1 MVQRFR
7 ILENLKIKDGEN
19 ILEVGSG
26 GHAIATVVL
35 AYLVGEKGR
44 VVAVD
49 IERWNFFEDTCR
61 NAGVLKRVIP
71 LKCDARNLPF
81 PYAFFD
87 KGVLIDAL
95 RSFESKENILK
106 IFREML
112 RVTVNEIFIATSLP
126 IAKNKAQMAH
136 LEMFK
141 LRCEVFEKAYGEK
154 MEIDYLPKKDVGE
167 IVEKA
172 KGNIVESKVIETNL
186 PHHLA
191 YFPKKI
197 IGKIKDEEGRKKLGR
212 RWERA

>member
-1 MVQRFR
+1 M
-7 ILENLKIKDGEN
+7 
-19 ILEVGSG
+19 
-26 GHAIATVVL
+26 
-35 AYLVGEKGR
+35 
-44 VVAVD
+44 
-49 IERWNFFEDTCR
+49 
-61 NAGVLKRVIP
+61 
-71 LKCDARNLPF
+71 
-81 PYAFFD
+81 
-87 KGVLIDAL
+87 
-95 RSFESKENILK
+95 K